1 MGCPQKIHDASSGIE
16 TSEGVGGVVRN
27 RGPGRRLGGSEQWAT
42 TVYAGYDRLVGDAGD
57 SPITRRLGSQDQ
69 FTVGARLSYSFA
81 ITPFWR

>member
-1 MGCPQKIHDASSGIE
+1 MYRPE
-16 TSEGVGGVVRN
+16 TVGGCTT
-27 RGPGRRLGGSEQWAT
+27 GSAAEAAAECAPFGGQRHA
-42 TVYAGYDRLVGDAGD
+42 ADAGD